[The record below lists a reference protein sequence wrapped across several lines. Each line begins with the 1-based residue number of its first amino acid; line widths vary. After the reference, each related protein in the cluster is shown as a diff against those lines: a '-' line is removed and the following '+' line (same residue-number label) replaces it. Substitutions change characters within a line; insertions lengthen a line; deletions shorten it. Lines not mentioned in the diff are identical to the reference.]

1 MRIITCNNKWNNG
14 IHWIRKITYDKIAM
28 YNRNVKL
35 RIFPMESC
43 KTIITNRCGSKSMII
58 CYRIL
63 AEFT

>member
-43 KTIITNRCGSKSMII
+43 KMIITNRCGCKKHNFMLPNSSEI
-58 CYRIL
+58 
-63 AEFT
+63 